1 MFDIYDKCVEESKKH
16 TFRTQDELEARL
28 GELQREM
35 KAAGIPTMIVFE
47 GWSASGKGSRISRL
61 IYHLDPRGFKVWTMD
76 KPSDEQKRY
85 PVMHRYWQRL
95 PAAGNIAIF
104 DRSWY
109 RCFDFI
115 EGKKLKDND
124 DLKIYNILDFESQ
137 VTSEDC
143 LLIKIFLHIS
153 ADEQK
158 KRFNKLKSVKST
170 AWRIKKS
177 DLKQNENYVKVYRML
192 CDVLDRTNT
201 PNAPWHVVNTATGDE
216 ATAQVFSIVI
226 EAMEQA
232 LEQKS
237 RGLAIN
243 PAPST
248 VTAPVKP
255 QVSVSLKDIDLASAV
270 SDKSYKKRL
279 KALQEQLFML
289 QNELYRRKIP
299 LVIAYEGW
307 DAAGKGGNIKRVAQ
321 ALDPRGYE
329 VIPISAPTE
338 EERSHHFL
346 WRFWRVL
353 PKDGHTA
360 IFDRS
365 WYGRVMVEPI
375 EGFINEEQRL
385 RAYDEINRF
394 EYSLTQFGTIV
405 IKFWLHIDSDEQL
418 VRFTARQN
426 TPSKQWKITDEDWRN
441 RSKWAAY
448 ETAVDEMIAKTNTPN
463 APWIIVESNDKKY
476 ARLRT
481 LEELIAII
489 EKRLSENDKIPSDYR
504 S

>member
-1 MFDIYDKCVEESKKH
+1 MFDIYDKCVEEGKKH
-16 TFRTQDELEARL
+16 VFRTQEALEARL
-28 GELQREM
+28 SELQREM
-35 KAAGIPTMIVFE
+35 KAAGIPTIIVFE

-61 IYHLDPRGFKVWTMD
+61 IYHLDPRGFKVFTMV
-76 KPSDEQKRY
+76 KPDDEEKRY

-95 PAAGNIAIF
+95 PAKGNITIF

-109 RCFDFI
+109 RCFDFV
-115 EGKKLKDND
+115 EGKKNKDTED
-124 DLKIYNILDFESQ
+124 RKFHNILDFESQ
-137 VTSEDC
+137 LTSEGY

-170 AWRIKKS
+170 SWRIKKS
-177 DLKQNENYVKVYRML
+177 DLRQNENYVKVYRLL
-192 CDVLDRTNT
+192 CEVLDKTNT
-201 PNAPWHVVNTATGDE
+201 PNAPWHAVNTATGDE

-226 EAMEQA
+226 EAMEHA

-237 RGLAIN
+237 RGLALD
-243 PAPST
+243 PGSAT
-248 VTAPVKP
+248 VSAPVRP
-255 QVSVSLKDIDLASAV
+255 QVSLSLKDIDLASAV

-299 LVIAYEGW
+299 LVIVYEGW

-329 VIPISAPTE
+329 VIPISAPNE

-353 PKDGHTA
+353 PKTGHTT

-375 EGFINEEQRL
+375 EGFINDEQRL
-385 RAYDEINRF
+385 KAYDEINRF

-441 RSKWAAY
+441 RSKWSQY
-448 ETAVDEMIAKTNTPN
+448 EAAVDEMIAKTNTPD
-463 APWIIVESNDKKY
+463 APWIIIESNDKKY

-489 EKRLSENDKIPSDYR
+489 EKRLSQKDNVPEDYR
-504 S
+504 Q